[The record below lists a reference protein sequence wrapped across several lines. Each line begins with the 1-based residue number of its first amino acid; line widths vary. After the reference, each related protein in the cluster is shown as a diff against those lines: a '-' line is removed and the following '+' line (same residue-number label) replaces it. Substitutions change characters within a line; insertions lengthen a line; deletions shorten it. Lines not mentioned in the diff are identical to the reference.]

1 MDTQNIDTQKQ
12 SEILAK
18 IKHKIKAL
26 FDENERL
33 EQQVQ
38 DLRIA
43 NLALTKA
50 LAESL
55 KELTSPRK

>member
-1 MDTQNIDTQKQ
+1 MDTQKQ

-18 IKHKIKAL
+18 IKQKIQAL